1 MLKSTSELASK
12 MSALKTRGYFFNV
25 IFKLMWLCYAP
36 MSIYQQSIKPIL
48 NRIGSMPVAI
58 LLLLLLSVA
67 SVIGTVL
74 QQNQDQ
80 ADYLHQFGPT
90 WYWTFR
96 ALGLFDMYHTW
107 WFMTIL
113 GLLMFSLSACLLRN
127 TPRFLKE
134 MRNRKG
140 TMKENARKN
149 IEQKFDLT
157 FDNKEQAL
165 SAIKVSLSGWKWME
179 TKVGDVLWM
188 RGDKG
193 RFHKAGYIVVHVSM
207 LVILIG
213 GWMSAQFGFRGN
225 MAVPEGGQESEIS
238 FLQGTSIGYL
248 DMPFE
253 VRCDDFSIDFF
264 STGAPSEFRS
274 TLTILEDGK
283 EMMTSDIIVNEPL
296 YYKGVRI
303 YQASFGDGGSQ
314 VDLKLYRLNKK
325 GNVDDVQGK
334 IYTKFEDPYSSNSL
348 EFKDFRPY
356 NIENMAGAGEAK
368 DFKDMGPSVDFIFR
382 GKGLKPVLVRTFMD
396 PFIINDDNQGSFI
409 MISKS
414 GDARDFETFLLG
426 LDFSDPREW
435 DLFQSF
441 IKALPEEAATSQKA
455 QQEQNIKAFR
465 ASLNQVYGDDMPDD
479 LPMLG
484 NRVIQAL
491 KVLPDMP
498 WAFVPIL
505 NDYDQTYYTGL
516 QLAKDPGMD
525 VVWIGSFGLVIG
537 LCIMFYIAHR
547 KVWIRVEEQDGKVLL
562 QVTGLSNRN
571 PVAFEQ
577 EFEDLE
583 QQIKGAYEHH
593 KGVNI

>member
-1 MLKSTSELASK
+1 MQVKHYFFINIKLKIDVS
-12 MSALKTRGYFFNV
+12 FFNV
-25 IFKLMWLCYAP
+25 IFNLMWLCYAT
-36 MSIYQQSIKPIL
+36 MTFYHHTLKPIL
-48 NRIGSMPVAI
+48 NRVGSMPVAI

-107 WFMTIL
+107 WFMSIL
-113 GLLMFSLSACLLRN
+113 GLLMFSLAACLLRN
-127 TPRFLKE
+127 TPRFLQE
-134 MRNRKG
+134 MKNRKG
-140 TMKENARKN
+140 TMNENARKH

-157 FDNKEQAL
+157 FDDKEKVV
-165 SAIKVSLSGWKWME
+165 SSIKSSLPDWKWME
-179 TKVGDVLWM
+179 TKVGNVLWL

-193 RFHKAGYIVVHVSM
+193 RFHKWGYITVHTAM

-213 GWMSAQFGFRGN
+213 GWMSVQFGFRGN
-225 MAVPEGGQESEIS
+225 MAVPEGGKESEIS
-238 FLQGTSIGYL
+238 FLKGTSTDYL
-248 DMPFE
+248 KMPFE
-253 VRCDDFSIDFF
+253 IRCDNFDINFF

-274 TLTILEDGK
+274 TLTILENGK

-303 YQASFGDGGSQ
+303 YQASFGDGGSEIT
-314 VDLKLYRLNKK
+314 LNLHRLNKK
-325 GNVDDVQGK
+325 GNVDVAK
-334 IYTKFEDPYSSNSL
+334 ARVYTMFKDPYSDVSL

-356 NIENMAGAGEAK
+356 NIENMAAAGEPK
-368 DFKDMGPSVDFIFR
+368 DFKDMGPSVDFVIR
-382 GKGLKPVLVRTFMD
+382 GKGLTPVLVRSFMN
-396 PFIINDDNQGSFI
+396 PFIINEQNQGSYM
-409 MISKS
+409 MISKT

-426 LDFSDPREW
+426 LDFSEPKEW
-435 DLFQSF
+435 QLFQAFVNS
-441 IKALPEEAATSQKA
+441 LPTQQGAT
-455 QQEQNIKAFR
+455 QEDNLNAFR
-465 ASLNQVYGDDMPDD
+465 AALDEVYPEGRPSN

-498 WAFVPIL
+498 WPFVPVL
-505 NDYDQTYYTGL
+505 EDYDQTYYTGL

-525 VVWIGSFGLVIG
+525 VVWIGSALLVGG
-537 LCIMFYIAHR
+537 LCIMFYVAHR
-547 KVWIRVEEQDGKVLL
+547 KVWVKIQEQESGQVKVE
-562 QVTGLSNRN
+562 VTGLSNRN
-571 PVAFEQ
+571 PIAFEQ

-583 QQIKGAYEHH
+583 KQIKTAYEQ
-593 KGVNI
+593 GVKV